1 MRVQYVFV
9 LLVVAACSASESDGD
24 VLQDLLASRPT
35 DFAEV
40 LDNASEH
47 RVQIIYTQ
55 IDRDAENVPTF
66 RSYTLRVDPDEYFYP
81 ASTVKLPTAALAL
94 EKLNRLDRRGLD
106 RDTIMLTGRAEPFQ
120 TEADIDET
128 SRTGLPSVGQYIRKI
143 LLVSDNDAYN
153 RLYEFLGQAEL
164 NESMRAKG
172 FLGTR
177 IVHRLELVL
186 TPEQNRQTNPV
197 RFLRGD
203 ETVYSQPARQSEE
216 NYLGS
221 EPVPLGQAEIVAGE
235 RVAEPKDFAEKNALP
250 LQDLHDTIK
259 AIMFPGSLPASR
271 RFDLTEDDY
280 AFLRHEMSAYPGE
293 SGITDYTDSLRY
305 PDGYVKFLLFGGSE
319 AEIPEGIRVF
329 NKVGDAYGFLTD
341 AAYIVDF
348 DHGIEFM
355 LAATIYTNAN
365 GTFNDNDYEYEE
377 VGLPFLK
384 SLGQVIYDFELSRQ
398 REYSPDLS
406 ELKNLR

>member
-1 MRVQYVFV
+1 M
-9 LLVVAACSASESDGD
+9 
-24 VLQDLLASRPT
+24 
-35 DFAEV
+35 
-40 LDNASEH
+40 
-47 RVQIIYTQ
+47 QIIYTQ